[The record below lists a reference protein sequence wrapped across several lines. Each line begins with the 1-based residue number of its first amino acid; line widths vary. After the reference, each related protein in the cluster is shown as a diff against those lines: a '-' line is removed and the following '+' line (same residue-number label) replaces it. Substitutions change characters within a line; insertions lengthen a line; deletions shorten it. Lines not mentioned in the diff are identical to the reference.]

1 MAVSLPSLMTV
12 IPSGLDAPPDL
23 GMILYLPRGLDRRPV
38 AQMRDGKLQESLQE

>member
-23 GMILYLPRGLDRRPV
+23 GMILYGV
-38 AQMRDGKLQESLQE
+38 AEATGAQVMELNGKCRVR